1 MINILIQFQEIHEL
15 LGNSTRFRVMIHD
28 SKETF
33 FDDSIASPN
42 TFYFGSGDEKA
53 VLVTKTNINA
63 INTEKNPC
71 IEEHISTRYDCEVEK
86 VSLVSTLRIRT

>member
-1 MINILIQFQEIHEL
+1 
-15 LGNSTRFRVMIHD
+15 MIHD

-33 FDDSIASPN
+33 FDDSITSPN
-42 TFYFGSGDEKA
+42 IFYFGSGDEKA

-71 IEEHISTRYDCEVEK
+71 IEEHISTKQPASQFVRFISWARKPCLWDWK
-86 VSLVSTLRIRT
+86 S

>member
-1 MINILIQFQEIHEL
+1 MIINSIQFQEIHEL

-28 SKETF
+28 SKESF
-33 FDDSIASPN
+33 FDDSITSPN

-63 INTEKNPC
+63 INTDKNPC

-86 VSLVSTLRIRT
+86 VSSSNTQSLK